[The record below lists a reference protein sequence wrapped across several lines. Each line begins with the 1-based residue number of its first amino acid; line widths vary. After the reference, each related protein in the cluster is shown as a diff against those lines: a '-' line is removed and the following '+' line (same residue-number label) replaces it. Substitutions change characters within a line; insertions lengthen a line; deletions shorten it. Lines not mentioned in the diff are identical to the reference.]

1 MFDQPSALDGIP
13 LDTLQ
18 SWLVTAQT
26 ARNAMMSGQQVVD
39 ASYTQGDGMKRVTYR
54 RDKNDIANLTAYIG
68 ELMRAIGVL
77 TGDCRT
83 GRRRAIGVRF

>member
-1 MFDQPSALDGIP
+1 MSEQPSALDGIP
-13 LDTLQ
+13 LTTLQ
-18 SWLVTAQT
+18 TWLLTAQT
-26 ARNAMMSGQQVVD
+26 ARNALMSGQQVVD
-39 ASYTQGDGMKRVTYR
+39 ASYQQGDGMKRVTYR

-77 TGDCRT
+77 NGNRDY